1 MPPPERVSSR
11 KLRKLPVPMFMEM
24 STPALPKLLE
34 LAASSLLSNEASSLP
49 ALEEFTVDL
58 FPPLLT
64 AAFAKGHKK
73 ALKALVQAWPFP
85 FLRLGSL
92 IVRWPNQ
99 DSLQAVLDGLEGFSA
114 HGTCPRRSE
123 LRVLDLTLDF
133 EQVQGKGASEA
144 LAKFPFW
151 LPSTVK
157 MEKFQ
162 DMAMPESVEDTRKGP
177 QQAWEPVELH
187 IDLFLRGPFKLD
199 TFLSGLLT
207 KVEQSSGSLRL
218 CCRKLHIE
226 EMPFNSL
233 RGILKTLDLAFIQ
246 ELEVFDWF
254 RALSEQSLF
263 ATQLGKIHNLRSL
276 KLSYYHWAFSTEG
289 EPSSSYF
296 LSQLGRL
303 VHLRKLHLSYSY
315 LSGNLH
321 QVLSCLQNP
330 LHTLEIRSCTLLDTD
345 IAYLS
350 RSLHAPHLKKLDL
363 SGNNLAC
370 VVPGPLESLLREASG
385 TLQYLDLN
393 HCRLKDAHLNTL
405 LPALS
410 RCSHLRSLG
419 LSDNPVSR
427 AGLLSLLEHTAALL
441 ELKRVLYPIPVECCM
456 YLHGLS
462 WGPIHKGKLG
472 QVQAEMQRLL
482 QAVQRTDMQWSP
494 PLPSS
499 LPMRLVQP
507 E

>member
-1 MPPPERVSSR
+1 
-11 KLRKLPVPMFMEM
+11 M

-114 HGTCPRRSE
+114 HGTCPRE
-123 LRVLDLTLDF
+123 GRV
-133 EQVQGKGASEA
+133 
-144 LAKFPFW
+144 
-151 LPSTVK
+151 
-157 MEKFQ
+157 
-162 DMAMPESVEDTRKGP
+162 
-177 QQAWEPVELH
+177 
-187 IDLFLRGPFKLD
+187 
-199 TFLSGLLT
+199 SGLMLAWGT
-207 KVEQSSGSLRL
+207 KERL
-218 CCRKLHIE
+218 
-226 EMPFNSL
+226 
-233 RGILKTLDLAFIQ
+233 A
-246 ELEVFDWF
+246 
-254 RALSEQSLF
+254 
-263 ATQLGKIHNLRSL
+263 
-276 KLSYYHWAFSTEG
+276 HWSRTTAFSPHPGSCWAPLKCQHLIT
-289 EPSSSYF
+289 S
-296 LSQLGRL
+296 LSLSL
-303 VHLRKLHLSYSY
+303 SLYLRKLHLSYSY

-321 QVLSCLQNP
+321 QVLSQPNFGTMLSALEKKLKPGQALPPGVPTALERQVQAQQDELGRGGGVSLWTCHLEIPRVAAVHGGGTGSQTQDLLHGREALNGLSHLRSQQALCHQISSLQASPLSSHIGCLQNP

-499 LPMRLVQP
+499 LP
-507 E
+507 